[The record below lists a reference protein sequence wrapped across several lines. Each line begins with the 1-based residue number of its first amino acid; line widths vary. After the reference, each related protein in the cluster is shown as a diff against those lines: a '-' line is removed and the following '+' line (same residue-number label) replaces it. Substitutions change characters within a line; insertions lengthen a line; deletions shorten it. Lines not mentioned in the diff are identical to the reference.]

1 MAGRGWR
8 QVHYVSLAFTPFG
21 PTRLK
26 NKEAGGFPASHNKQK
41 TINNL
46 KPNGHGIE

>member
-21 PTRLK
+21 PTNLRIKERREGCPPLK
-26 NKEAGGFPASHNKQK
+26 TNTIQSMNQKQMRM
-41 TINNL
+41 
-46 KPNGHGIE
+46 G